1 VRSLKG
7 PYRAAEWTPIT
18 YEKNHKAP
26 KDPYSEVAY
35 IAAMKKNNL
44 LKLLGIAL
52 VVAIVSTGIFYGLF
66 VGKLTSSPG
75 SGKTLVV
82 AAKALKVGSQV
93 QITDLKTIPWPADQL
108 PDGFYG
114 VTDQVVG
121 STVFDTIGEGEPV
134 MASRLASAKSA
145 GGAGVPTGMRAVS
158 VHVTDSSGVI
168 ALLRAGQRVDA
179 QVVIHQ
185 KDSSTTEV
193 RTALEDLSVLSVQP
207 QTEVSSQGANLPV
220 VTLLAKPAEA
230 DVLAAADS
238 GARVRLT
245 LRNPLDDS
253 TRSRAP
259 LSLDAVMRTSGSP
272 NGPGNDAASGTPVRA
287 TATVQKPAPDKP

>member
-1 VRSLKG
+1 
-7 PYRAAEWTPIT
+7 
-18 YEKNHKAP
+18 
-26 KDPYSEVAY
+26 
-35 IAAMKKNNL
+35 MKKNNL

-66 VGKLTSSPG
+66 VGKLASSPG
-75 SGKTLVV
+75 NGKTLVV
-82 AAKALKVGSQV
+82 AAKALKVGT
-93 QITDLKTIPWPADQL
+93 QIQIADLKTIPWPSDEL
-108 PDGFYG
+108 PQGFYG

-121 STVFDTIGEGEPV
+121 TTVFDPIGEGEPV
-134 MASRLASAKSA
+134 LASRLASAKSG

-158 VHVTDSSGVI
+158 IHVTDSSGVL

-179 QVVIHQ
+179 QVVVHQ
-185 KDSSTTEV
+185 KENSSAEV
-193 RTALEDLSVLSVQP
+193 RTALEGLTVLSVQP
-207 QTEVSSQGANLPV
+207 QVELSSQGANLPV

-259 LSLDAVMRTSGSP
+259 LTLDTVMRTSGSE
-272 NGPGNDAASGTPVRA
+272 GGAGSAAGSGTAGGSGNAAGSNAPA
-287 TATVQKPAPDKP
+287 HESAAAPKPAPVIQ

>member
-1 VRSLKG
+1 
-7 PYRAAEWTPIT
+7 
-18 YEKNHKAP
+18 
-26 KDPYSEVAY
+26 
-35 IAAMKKNNL
+35 MKKNNL

-52 VVAIVSTGIFYGLF
+52 IVAIVSTGIFYGLF
-66 VGKLTSSPG
+66 VGKLTSSQN

-82 AAKALKVGSQV
+82 AARALKVGTQL
-93 QITDLKTIPWPADQL
+93 QGTDLKTIPWPSDQL
-108 PDGFYG
+108 PAGFYG
-114 VTDQVVG
+114 TIDQVTG
-121 STVFDTIGEGEPV
+121 TTVFDPIGEGEPV
-134 MASRLASAKSA
+134 VASRLASAKSG

-158 VHVTDSSGVI
+158 IHVTDSTGVL

-179 QVVIHQ
+179 QVVIHP
-185 KDSSTTEV
+185 KDNSTTEI

-220 VTLLAKPAEA
+220 VTLLVKPAEA

-259 LSLDAVMRTSGSP
+259 LTLDAVMRTSGSSSEAP
-272 NGPGNDAASGTPVRA
+272 AHETA
-287 TATVQKPAPDKP
+287 TAQQTTPAKP